1 MPNMVMSA
9 GEVAVLAKMPSRQ
22 ELLTTLV
29 ATLQA
34 PIAKFVRTLNEVP
47 GKFAR
52 ALAAVRDH
60 KQQQAA

>member
-22 ELLTTLV
+22 ELLARLV